1 MIYKEPDQ
9 KGGKHS
15 SATAETLVEYIAGND
30 ERIAKNLIQYA
41 NGDTKAAGAITE
53 FICASN
59 ITNIPE
65 GARSAPGEQ
74 LDMSAAIKE
83 MQSSIALN
91 TNVKQQFKHMIV
103 SLDTDESLNNS
114 QWRKTVRKLMKHL
127 GYDNCRYIVFK
138 HNDTDEQHVHIV
150 TSTIDTITRKRVRDS
165 YSKVRAQEVMR
176 ELEKEFGLREL
187 VSSKDIGYDVKAE
200 INDASIFNKKAQIA
214 RLVKQGINKLAKD
227 SNLAEFVIA
236 VESTHPDLKVEIQK
250 KNGTATGL
258 VFNLNDV
265 RMSASQLGGNRKYT
279 LGKLIGSGILDKACR
294 CLDNHEEELERAAEH
309 AQKQLLDAVAAADDK
324 RDEDNATTLIKLSV
338 SARHAKEVNN
348 LISDMRLAMRAR
360 RAIRGASDVA
370 YVVEV
375 RSALSDFGGSI
386 GNIAEALIEHLLY
399 QFLENKEKAY
409 AESIQKTY
417 NSTIVEEISET
428 EYKNFTAN
436 AYTEILNKDNKNKKD
451 KVYNAFGS
459 VIGKE
464 LYIHNS

>member
-1 MIYKEPDQ
+1 MIYKEPVQ

-41 NGDTKAAGAITE
+41 NGDTKAAGSITE

-114 QWRKTVRKLMKHL
+114 QWRKTARKLMKHL
-127 GYDNCRYIVFK
+127 GYDNCRYIAFK
-138 HNDTDEQHVHIV
+138 HNDTDEQHIHIV
-150 TSTIDTITRKRVRDS
+150 TSTIDTVTRKRVRDS
-165 YSKVRAQEVMR
+165 YSKIRAQEIMR
-176 ELEKEFGLREL
+176 ELEREFGLREL
-187 VSSKDIGYDVKAE
+187 VSSKDISYDVKAE

-214 RLVKQGINKLAKD
+214 RLVKQGINKLAKG

-236 VESTHPDLKVEIQK
+236 VESTHPDLKVEIQQ

-258 VFNLNDV
+258 VFNLGGS

-279 LGKLIGSGILDKACR
+279 LGKLIGSGILNKVCR
-294 CLDNHEEELERAAEH
+294 CLDNHEEELESAAKH
-309 AQKQLLDAVAAADDK
+309 AQKQLLDATAAADDK
-324 RDEDNATTLIKLSV
+324 RDEDNRTTLIKFSA

-360 RAIRGASDVA
+360 RASRGASDVA
-370 YVVEV
+370 YVEV

-409 AESIQKTY
+409 AERMQKTY
-417 NSTIVEEISET
+417 NSSIVEEISET
-428 EYKNFTAN
+428 DYKNFTAN
-436 AYTEILNKDNKNKKD
+436 AYTEVL
-451 KVYNAFGS
+451 
-459 VIGKE
+459 GKE
-464 LYIHNS
+464 GQNKMEKTSNFLGSALGKKLHIHNS

>member
-65 GARSAPGEQ
+65 GARCAPGEQ
-74 LDMSAAIKE
+74 LDMAAAIKE

-324 RDEDNATTLIKLSV
+324 RDEDNRTILIKFSA

-409 AESIQKTY
+409 AESMQKTY

-464 LYIHNS
+464 LHIHNS

>member
-15 SATAETLVEYIAGND
+15 ASTAETLVNYIAGDD
-30 ERIAKNLIQYA
+30 ERVAKYLVQYVK
-41 NGDTKAAGAITE
+41 GDTKEAGAVTE
-53 FICASN
+53 FICANN
-59 ITNIPE
+59 ILNIPE
-65 GARSAPGEQ
+65 NARSASGED
-74 LDMSAAIKE
+74 LDMSAAIRE
-83 MQSSIALN
+83 MQDSIKLN
-91 TNVKQQFKHMIV
+91 PNAKQQFKHMIV
-103 SLDTDESLNNS
+103 SLDTDEHLSKA
-114 QWRKTVRKLMKHL
+114 QWRKTVRKLMSYL
-127 GYDNCRYIVFK
+127 GYDNCRYIAFK

-165 YSKVRAQEVMR
+165 YSKIRAQEVMR

-214 RLVKQGINKLAKD
+214 RLVKQGINKLTEG
-227 SNLAEFVIA
+227 STLADFVVA
-236 VESTHPDLKVEIQK
+236 VESTHTDLKVEIQRK
-250 KNGTATGL
+250 GNTATGL
-258 VFNLNDV
+258 VFNLNEI

-279 LGKLIGSGILDKACR
+279 LGKLIGSGILDKECR
-294 CLDNHEEELERAAEH
+294 CLDNHEEELERAAKH
-309 AQKQLLDAVAAADDK
+309 AQKQLLDATAAADDK
-324 RDEDNATTLIKLSV
+324 RDEDNRITLIKFSA

-360 RAIRGASDVA
+360 RASRGASDVA

-375 RSALSDFGGSI
+375 RSALKDLGGSI
-386 GNIAEALIEHLLY
+386 GNIAEAIIEHLLY
-399 QFLENKEKAY
+399 QLLENKEKVY
-409 AESIQKTY
+409 AERMQKTY

-436 AYTEILNKDNKNKKD
+436 AYTEILNKDSKNKKD

-459 VIGKE
+459 VIDKE
-464 LYIHNS
+464 LHIHN